1 MRIIKVPHRNLAKTR
16 KPTSKKVI
24 SFKNQQKSIK
34 KMIVFIIAIDNE
46 STNRNLLV
54 SPQQS
59 SKEYYPL

>member
-1 MRIIKVPHRNLAKTR
+1 MRIIKVPHRNLVKSR
-16 KPTSKKVI
+16 KPINKKVI
-24 SFKNQQKSIK
+24 SFKNQRKSKK
-34 KMIVFIIAIDNE
+34 KMIALIMAIDNE